1 MEKKMS
7 EEQFIKDVGA
17 TLAGVMDWA
26 MTQAER
32 DIAERLVEYGEME
45 WVETE
50 NGNRLEWI
58 R

>member
-1 MEKKMS
+1 
-7 EEQFIKDVGA
+7 
-17 TLAGVMDWA
+17 MDWA